1 MKRLA
6 ASAEQGLRLPRIER
20 RAQPGKR
27 LFGPVLRRAL
37 RADAKIEALGWNEH
51 AIGVLEAAG
60 ADAVEPNRERVAK
73 GGACLNGWADEI
85 GDNGA
90 PCFGDPLAYPSH
102 AARVLDAIG
111 VAEAEIARDVRA
123 HCVGVEYDRV
133 KGLREG
139 GRERGLARAG

>member
-6 ASAEQGLRLPRIER
+6 ASAEQGLRLLRIER
-20 RAQPGKR
+20 RVPPGKR

-73 GGACLNGWADEI
+73 GGARLLGWADEI
-85 GDNGA
+85 GDHGA
-90 PCFGDPLAYPSH
+90 PCLGDPVAYPSH
-102 AARVLDAIG
+102 AAPVLNAIG
-111 VAEAEIARDVRA
+111 VAEAENAPDVRA
-123 HCVGVEYDRV
+123 HCGGVEYGGV